1 MAQCGRKWPNV
12 ILGGGKVIP
21 KYRNCNLFNRQ
32 RRKKM
37 LRFWPE
43 KKCQQKVSFYRCFG
57 KKNLKEMM
65 CEAIFL
71 KKVISCFQLIGS
83 QGQQQLPTQRDQRYR
98 GPLQNIIVEG
108 HGWTSCIPHRTLY
121 LIPLRSFP
129 IRCVPPFRRRQQ
141 WYEVD
146 FRSNI
151 GFIHISVVVAIFVRT
166 PLLRKVLGE

>member
-43 KKCQQKVSFYRCFG
+43 KKCQQKVSFNRCFS

-83 QGQQQLPTQRDQRYR
+83 QGQQQLPTQRDQRYG
-98 GPLQNIIVEG
+98 GPLCRILQQKGTVG
-108 HGWTSCIPHRTLY
+108 HLAY
-121 LIPLRSFP
+121 LIERYTSQF
-129 IRCVPPFRRRQQ
+129 VPHLMCALFSQK
-141 WYEVD
+141 
-146 FRSNI
+146 
-151 GFIHISVVVAIFVRT
+151 VVGV
-166 PLLRKVLGE
+166 